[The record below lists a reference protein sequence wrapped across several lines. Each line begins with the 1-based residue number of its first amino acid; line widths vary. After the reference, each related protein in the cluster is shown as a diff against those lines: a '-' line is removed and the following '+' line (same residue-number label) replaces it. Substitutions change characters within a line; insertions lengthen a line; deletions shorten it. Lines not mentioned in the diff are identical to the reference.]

1 MSDGE
6 KIAERFARAAEVEAR
21 PALARQGFFARL
33 GSEPLLPEAGAGGA
47 PLTAA
52 IGVMSFLA
60 ALALAALLAIFAAAD
75 AWTSELKSG
84 ITIQIKGPDPASIR
98 AASDAA
104 LAVLQSTDGIED
116 VRALS
121 PEETAKLLEPWLGAG
136 NVGAYLNV
144 PALIEAK
151 ASAELKRD
159 LSGLR
164 RRVLAVAPTA
174 AFDDHSAWREKLAA
188 AARSG
193 QALALAVFLLV
204 LGAAGAVSAFAARAG
219 LAANREV
226 VSILHLVGATDAFI
240 ANEVQR
246 RFLILALRGSIAG
259 VALAAFALG
268 TAGLALKAAGGGG
281 DFVPGIGLGPEL
293 WAAFLTVPLALCLA
307 TAATA
312 RFTVLRTLGRE
323 L

>member
-1 MSDGE
+1 MKGSDE
-6 KIAERFARAAEVEAR
+6 IAERFARGQTGEDR
-21 PALARQGFFARL
+21 PALQRQGFFGRL
-33 GSEPLLPEAGAGGA
+33 RSEPLLPEAGAGGA

-84 ITIQIKGPDPASIR
+84 ITIQIKGPDAVSIK
-98 AASDAA
+98 AAADAT

-116 VRALS
+116 ARALT
-121 PEETAKLLEPWLGAG
+121 PEETARLLEPWLGKG

-144 PALIEAK
+144 PALIEAR
-151 ASAELKRD
+151 AAPELQRD
-159 LSGLR
+159 LSGLKA
-164 RRVLAVAPTA
+164 RVSAAAPTA
-174 AFDDHSAWREKLAA
+174 VFDDHSAWRDRLSAA
-188 AARSG
+188 AWSG
-193 QALALAVFLLV
+193 QALAVAVFV
-204 LGAAGAVSAFAARAG
+204 LILGGAAAVSAFAARAG

-226 VSILHLVGATDAFI
+226 ISILHLVGATDAFI

-259 VALAAFALG
+259 VLLAALALG
-268 TAGLALKAAGGGG
+268 LAGFALKAAGGPG
-281 DFVPGIGLGPEL
+281 DFVPGLKAGPGLWSAML
-293 WAAFLTVPLALCLA
+293 VVPLSLCLA
-307 TAATA
+307 TAVTA
-312 RFTVLRTLGRE
+312 RLTVLGTLGRE